1 MWNSHARKIAVALV
15 HSINYPILNFNN
27 VSNLIACLVS
37 NFEQS
42 LASMAQRLQ
51 SLTVSA
57 AEKFE

>member
-1 MWNSHARKIAVALV
+1 M
-15 HSINYPILNFNN
+15 
-27 VSNLIACLVS
+27 S

-57 AEKFE
+57 AEKVRLFLRILNFDYNDLMELQLDLFFISHSIFLQ